1 MSCIFRNIRCD
12 SSSKMGSWYERRFE
26 SSSSPC
32 RPWRSHKGHYWTCPS
47 TGLLHWWLQLL
58 SPFLPPI
65 GLQVRRGRRKSW
77 ALETSFLVL
86 DFTNVDMIYSSSC
99 CWRRTT
105 FKTHLNPNFY
115 IRMSSFS
122 GLPRKLEFKL
132 PHLY

>member
-1 MSCIFRNIRCD
+1 
-12 SSSKMGSWYERRFE
+12 
-26 SSSSPC
+26 
-32 RPWRSHKGHYWTCPS
+32 
-47 TGLLHWWLQLL
+47 
-58 SPFLPPI
+58 
-65 GLQVRRGRRKSW
+65 
-77 ALETSFLVL
+77 L